1 MGAILALMASS
12 SVKTNQ
18 RKRRTQAERSAA
30 TRTALLDATIT
41 CLVEDGYAKTTT
53 RRIAERSGLT
63 LGAVHH
69 HFGSKLGLLAETRRH
84 ITTRWAEELLAR
96 APSSSP
102 SLKVRYEQL
111 LDLEWELCKGPY
123 FQAMLELLVAAR
135 TDPELRA
142 SGELASHHFRRWNEL
157 GIKAL
162 YPELAD
168 LPGVAELMLSGQA
181 MMRGLALV
189 TFASDADPDELWPAT
204 REHLMALGTAL
215 YGDPDSRE

>member
-1 MGAILALMASS
+1 MASS
-12 SVKTNQ
+12 SVKADQ
-18 RKRRTQAERSAA
+18 HKRRTQAERSAA
-30 TRTALLDATIT
+30 TRTALMDATIA
-41 CLVEDGYAKTTT
+41 CLVEYGYAKTTT
-53 RRIAERSGLT
+53 RRIAERAGVT

-96 APSSSP
+96 APTDSP
-102 SLKVRYEQL
+102 SPRVRYEQL
-111 LDLEWELCKGPY
+111 LDLQWELCKGPY
-123 FQAMLELLVAAR
+123 FQSMLELLAAAR

-142 SGELASHHFRRWNEL
+142 SGELASLHFQRRNEL
-157 GIKAL
+157 AIKAL
-162 YPELAD
+162 YPELAG

-189 TFASDADPDELWPAT
+189 TVASDANPDELWPAT